1 MTPYTL
7 PKTVHSAASSLVG
20 GSNWLSYCR
29 QGIIIRSAMQPR
41 ILVPKITLVRALH
54 SFQTSIARTPV
65 VSPDR
70 TFLFCVFL
78 TCRETCLETRYLPLP
93 PFCHYYAAHALLP
106 SLLRK
111 YLSPITKIFRHSP
124 TARTSHSR
132 LLTRACLRAPS
143 VKSGWMNF
151 NTILVHKVPRT
162 LPVPE
167 VPPSRRPR

>member
-7 PKTVHSAASSLVG
+7 PKSAASSLVG

-29 QGIIIRSAMQPR
+29 QGIIISSAMQPR

-54 SFQTSIARTPV
+54 SFARTPL
-65 VSPDR
+65 VSTVSRSDFS
-70 TFLFCVFL
+70 FLRVPHL
-78 TCRETCLETRYLPLP
+78 QRDVSRDYLPPP
-93 PFCHYYAAHALLP
+93 PFCHYYAAYALLP
-106 SLLRK
+106 SLLRNT
-111 YLSPITKIFRHSP
+111 LVPITKIFRHSP
-124 TARTSHSR
+124 TARTSYS
-132 LLTRACLRAPS
+132 LLTRACLRALS
-143 VKSGWMNF
+143 AKSGWMNF

>member
-54 SFQTSIARTPV
+54 SFQTSIARTR
-65 VSPDR
+65 VSRSDFS
-70 TFLFCVFL
+70 FLRVPHL
-78 TCRETCLETRYLPLP
+78 QRDVSRDYLPLP

-106 SLLRK
+106 SLLGK

-143 VKSGWMNF
+143 VKSGWMDC
-151 NTILVHKVPRT
+151 NTILVRKVPRT

>member
-1 MTPYTL
+1 MG
-7 PKTVHSAASSLVG
+7 VCR
-20 GSNWLSYCR
+20 SNWLSYCR

-54 SFQTSIARTPV
+54 SFQTSIARTR
-65 VSPDR
+65 VSRSDFS
-70 TFLFCVFL
+70 FLRVPHL
-78 TCRETCLETRYLPLP
+78 QRDVSRDYLPLP
-93 PFCHYYAAHALLP
+93 PFCHYYAAYALLP
-106 SLLRK
+106 SLLRNT
-111 YLSPITKIFRHSP
+111 LVPITTIFRHSP
-124 TARTSHSR
+124 TARTATSYS

-143 VKSGWMNF
+143 AKSGWMNF

>member
-78 TCRETCLETRYLPLP
+78 TCRETCLETTSLFHLSAIIMQHMLCYLP
-93 PFCHYYAAHALLP
+93 
-106 SLLRK
+106 
-111 YLSPITKIFRHSP
+111 YLGNTLVPITKIFRHSP
-124 TARTSHSR
+124 TARTSYS
-132 LLTRACLRAPS
+132 LLTRACLRAQS
-143 VKSGWMNF
+143 VKSG
-151 NTILVHKVPRT
+151 
-162 LPVPE
+162 
-167 VPPSRRPR
+167 